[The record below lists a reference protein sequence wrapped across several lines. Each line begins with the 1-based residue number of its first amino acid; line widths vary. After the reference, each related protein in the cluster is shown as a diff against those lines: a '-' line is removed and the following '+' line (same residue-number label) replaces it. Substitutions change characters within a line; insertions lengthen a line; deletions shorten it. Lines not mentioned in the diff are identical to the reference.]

1 MQLLSQRYCRDI
13 PFLTD
18 RTANDAVKNDENSRD
33 VLAVCEF
40 PKMDLTED
48 AIPVTEKHLYPV
60 YRTDAPYPTTSAVI
74 YNLYRVL
81 FISLDQPRVASLSR
95 VVHPL

>member
-33 VLAVCEF
+33 VLAVREF

-60 YRTDAPYPTTSAVI
+60 YGTDAPYRTTSAI
-74 YNLYRVL
+74 
-81 FISLDQPRVASLSR
+81 I
-95 VVHPL
+95 

>member
-40 PKMDLTED
+40 PKMDLTEN
-48 AIPVTEKHLYPV
+48 AIPVTQKHLHPGYRIDTP
-60 YRTDAPYPTTSAVI
+60 YRTISAI
-74 YNLYRVL
+74 
-81 FISLDQPRVASLSR
+81 I
-95 VVHPL
+95 